1 MRIILKSTRRAR
13 GGPNYRQSGHTA
25 AEPVA
30 ARAPLRPSHRLL
42 TSLSDQRTHLR
53 MNRTQTFIPRLESMR
68 GIAALLV
75 AASHVVQAPTGPTT
89 ELLTHPGIEF
99 GTGSRLLYATIVH
112 AVDGLQAVIFFFVLS
127 GFVLTRSLLRE
138 ASPSPAQA
146 AEFVIARLFRLY
158 PAIIFAIGSFAT
170 ALALFGAAPAA
181 LTILKNM
188 ALISTS
194 LNGVMWSLQLELLA
208 IPVIYVMYLLLLRGT
223 RLALMA
229 AIAISLG
236 LVVMSFDPSIH
247 KVLGDP
253 PLQLFYAFTFGCF
266 CAASSGR
273 LASRLSP
280 MQANIAVAI
289 CIILFFT
296 ARPMLGP
303 ASTWRFLVNSLSA
316 WGMIY
321 LVAYGPRASLL
332 NVLDQPIAHWLGKLS
347 FSYYLFHFLTITPVW
362 NHPEFLVWLIDTVG
376 MPRPAV
382 ALLIFSASTMAA
394 LTLAYICYSFVE
406 LPGIRLGRAVR
417 GLLPLRIRG
426 VPAS

>member
-1 MRIILKSTRRAR
+1 
-13 GGPNYRQSGHTA
+13 
-25 AEPVA
+25 
-30 ARAPLRPSHRLL
+30 
-42 TSLSDQRTHLR
+42 
-53 MNRTQTFIPRLESMR
+53 MNRPQTFIPRLESMR

-89 ELLTHPGIEF
+89 ELLTHPGVELS
-99 GTGSRLLYATIVH
+99 TGSRVLYATIVH

-138 ASPSPAQA
+138 PSPSPAQA

-158 PAIIFAIGSFAT
+158 PAIIFAIGSFAAAST
-170 ALALFGAAPAA
+170 LLGAPPALS
-181 LTILKNM
+181 TILKNM

-223 RLALMA
+223 RLAV
-229 AIAISLG
+229 IASITISLS

-247 KVLGDP
+247 KILGEP

-266 CAASSGR
+266 CAAASGR
-273 LASRLSP
+273 LASRLTP
-280 MQANIAVAI
+280 MQANIAIAI
-289 CIILFFT
+289 FIILFFT
-296 ARPMLGP
+296 ARPLLGP

-316 WGMIY
+316 WAMIY

-332 NVLDQPIAHWLGKLS
+332 NVLDHPIAHWLGKLS

-362 NHPEFLVWLIDTVG
+362 NHPEFLAWLIDTVG
-376 MPRPAV
+376 LPRPAI
-382 ALLIFSASTMAA
+382 ALLIFAASTMAA
-394 LTLAYICYSFVE
+394 MALAYICYRFVE
-406 LPGIRLGRAVR
+406 LPGIRLGRSVR
-417 GLLPLRIRG
+417 SLLSPRVRG
-426 VPAS
+426 VPAR

>member
-1 MRIILKSTRRAR
+1 MT
-13 GGPNYRQSGHTA
+13 
-25 AEPVA
+25 
-30 ARAPLRPSHRLL
+30 
-42 TSLSDQRTHLR
+42 
-53 MNRTQTFIPRLESMR
+53 RTQTFIPRLESMR

-89 ELLTHPGIEF
+89 ELLTHPGVEL

-138 ASPSPAQA
+138 PNPSPAQVVD
-146 AEFVIARLFRLY
+146 FVIARLFRLY
-158 PAIIFAIGSFAT
+158 PAIIFAIGLFAA
-170 ALALFGAAPAA
+170 ALALLGAAPAPS
-181 LTILKNM
+181 TIVKNM

-194 LNGVMWSLQLELLA
+194 LNGVMWSLQLELMA
-208 IPVIYVMYLLLLRGT
+208 IPVIYVMYLLLRRRT
-223 RLALMA
+223 RLATLGS
-229 AIAISLG
+229 IAISLA
-236 LVVMSFDPSIH
+236 LVVTSFDPSIH
-247 KVLGDP
+247 KILGEP

-273 LASRLSP
+273 LASRLTP
-280 MQANIAVAI
+280 MQVNIAIAI
-289 CIILFFT
+289 FIILFFT
-296 ARPMLGP
+296 ARPLLGP

-316 WGMIY
+316 WAMIY

-332 NVLDQPIAHWLGKLS
+332 NVLDHPAAHWLGKLS

-376 MPRPAV
+376 MPRPAI
-382 ALLIFSASTMAA
+382 ALLIFSASTIVA

-406 LPGIRLGRAVR
+406 LPGIRLGRTVR
-417 GLLPLRIRG
+417 GAFSPRARG
-426 VPAS
+426 VPAA